1 MTKSIHLIRKCKE
14 FAGILNVRIFKQIS
28 TFLRE
33 LSNDNQYIKSLN
45 LAENFAPIVENPEL
59 LTITAENVDFYWN
72 LLEFHFN
79 VVIEKEGQVG
89 VFARLNFY
97 AEKMVQLLGGP
108 GQVHAQATDPVTFFK
123 ANFLSKYKLADM
135 FQ

>member
-1 MTKSIHLIRKCKE
+1 MIRNCQE

-59 LTITAENVDFYWN
+59 LTITTENVDFYWN

-79 VVIEKEGQVG
+79 VIIEKEGQVG

-97 AEKMVQLLGGP
+97 AEKIVQLLGGP
-108 GQVHAQATDPVTFFK
+108 GQVHAQETDPVTFFK